1 MNKKIETM
9 KILGVAM
16 LLCCSMQAIV
26 QAQSTDSVFN
36 SHRVFQV
43 SLCYPVGTNGVDSYK
58 YTNSLSYNAL
68 LGYNKGVKGVE
79 IGCFANTVT
88 NDVQGLQ
95 IAGFSNVVLGNTYAC
110 QIAGFSNVTKKH
122 ARGIQIAG
130 CSNVVT
136 DSSKSVHIAGCS
148 NVITGNL
155 QGVSISGFS
164 NVSLDTLQGIQIA
177 GFSNVVKGA
186 VSGGQIA
193 GFSNVTCNSLQG
205 FQIAGFSNV
214 CTDSVQGI
222 QLAGFSNISTS
233 KLQGIQIS
241 GGVNLAQTL
250 HGVQLGIVNIS
261 DSIAGGVPIGYFSY
275 ARNGYHAI
283 DISADASQHIQVSFS
298 TGVPVFYNVF
308 SAGMYI
314 NTPTPIATV
323 GYGVGTMKQINDK
336 FDVAAELL
344 SQSLITN
351 TWYVD
356 YSYSLHTASLQCVY
370 GFTEKIKVFGGLQ
383 YNVFT
388 TYGSPAEQ
396 SHLIDDILSYKPY
409 TLNYSTHSV
418 SMYPGAKLGL
428 RITF

>member
-1 MNKKIETM
+1 M
-9 KILGVAM
+9 KIRRFAFV
-16 LLCCSMQAIV
+16 LCFGMYFIGN
-26 QAQSTDSVFN
+26 AQTSDSVSN
-36 SHRVFQV
+36 THRLFQL
-43 SLCYPVGTNGVDSYK
+43 SLCYPVGTNGVESYK

-95 IAGFSNVVLGNTYAC
+95 IAGFSNVVLGSSQAC
-110 QIAGFSNVTKKH
+110 QIAGFSNVTKKYS
-122 ARGIQIAG
+122 RGIQIAG
-130 CSNVVT
+130 FSNIVT
-136 DSSKSVHIAGCS
+136 DSSKSVHLAGCS
-148 NVITGNL
+148 NVIIGAL
-155 QGVSISGFS
+155 KGVSISGFS
-164 NVSLDTLQGIQIA
+164 NVVLDTLQGMQIA
-177 GFSNVVKGA
+177 GFSNVVKGS

-193 GFSNVTCNSLQG
+193 GFANVSNNSVQG
-205 FQIAGFSNV
+205 FQIAGFANV
-214 CTDSVQGI
+214 CSDSVQGI

-261 DSIAGGVPIGYFSY
+261 DSIAGGIPIGFFSY
-275 ARNGYHAI
+275 ARNGYHAV
-283 DISADASQHIQVSFS
+283 DISADASQHIQISFS
-298 TGVPVFYNVF
+298 TGVPAFYNVF

-314 NTPTPIATV
+314 NTANPIATV
-323 GYGVGTMKQINDK
+323 GYGVGTMKRINDK

-370 GFTEKIKVFGGLQ
+370 GFTDKIKVFGGLQ

-388 TYGSPAEQ
+388 AYGSPAEQ

-428 RITF
+428 RITY